1 MGEKAFIMVGPQ
13 GSLHG
18 ARGPAQG
25 DRGLGLLSGARQR
38 QAQAGLQG
46 QGPVHLPGRLQ
57 AVPLGNGP
65 PGMGQHVCPVL

>member
-18 ARGPAQG
+18 TRGPAQG
-25 DRGLGLLSGARQR
+25 DRGPGLLSGARQG
-38 QAQAGLQG
+38 QAQVGLQG

-57 AVPLGNGP
+57 AVLGRQAWASMSAQCCRG
-65 PGMGQHVCPVL
+65 